1 MRKELKLTSLKTL
14 VNGLYKALRVY
25 KPTLFTA
32 MLYEIFRLANGRA
45 GQLVTLGS
53 KKTGHWLLEIRKM
66 NVLIG
71 EIID

>member
-1 MRKELKLTSLKTL
+1 

-25 KPTLFTA
+25 KPTSFTA

-53 KKTGHWLLEIRKM
+53 KKTPGHWLLEIRKM